1 MKQARILVPVL
12 VATLLGA
19 LFTTLASAQTC
30 TDIEVRNVR
39 PEQGTLMLAAY
50 ASAED
55 FNKKSVAALQ
65 LRAVAETMKFSLCV
79 PSTGPVALMLYQ
91 DLNDNNKLDTNV
103 MGIPSE
109 PCGSSGKASSFG
121 PPTWAAAQ
129 VPLDGKAIVV
139 LLSK

>member
-12 VATLLGA
+12 VAALLGA
-19 LFTTLASAQTC
+19 LVTTVASAQTC

-55 FNKKSVAALQ
+55 FNKKPVAALQ
-65 LRAVAETMKFSLCV
+65 LRAGAETMKFSLCV
-79 PSTGPVALMLYQ
+79 PTGNPVALMLYQ

-109 PCGSSGKASSFG
+109 PWGSSGKASGFG
-121 PPTWAAAQ
+121 PPNWAAMQ

-139 LLSK
+139 MLSK

>member
-1 MKQARILVPVL
+1 MKPTRILL
-12 VATLLGA
+12 STLAA
-19 LFTTLASAQTC
+19 LALTASASAQTC
-30 TDIEVRNVR
+30 TDVEVQNVR

-50 ASAED
+50 DSADD
-55 FNKKSVAALQ
+55 FNKKSVAMLR
-65 LRAVAETMKFSLCV
+65 LRAGAETMKFNLCV
-79 PSTGPVALMLYQ
+79 PSNGPVALMLYQ

-109 PCGSSGKASSFG
+109 PWGSSGKASSFG

-129 VPLDGKAIVV
+129 VPLGGKAIVV

>member
-1 MKQARILVPVL
+1 MKPTRIL
-12 VATLLGA
+12 
-19 LFTTLASAQTC
+19 LFTLTALALTASASAQTC

-50 ASAED
+50 GSAED
-55 FNKKSVAALQ
+55 FSKKSVAMLQ
-65 LRAVAETMKFSLCV
+65 LRAGAETMRFSFCV
-79 PSTGPVALMLYQ
+79 PGAGPVALMLYQ

-109 PCGSSGKASSFG
+109 PWGSSGKASGFG
-121 PPTWAAAQ
+121 PPSWAAAQ

>member
-1 MKQARILVPVL
+1 MKPTRILL
-12 VATLLGA
+12 STLAA
-19 LFTTLASAQTC
+19 LALTASASAQTC
-30 TDIEVRNVR
+30 TDVEVQNVR

-50 ASAED
+50 ESADD
-55 FNKKSVAALQ
+55 FNKKSVAMLR
-65 LRAVAETMKFSLCV
+65 LRAGAETMKFNLCV
-79 PSTGPVALMLYQ
+79 PSNGPVALMLYQ

-109 PCGSSGKASSFG
+109 PWGSSGKASGFG

>member
-1 MKQARILVPVL
+1 MKPTRILL
-12 VATLLGA
+12 S
-19 LFTTLASAQTC
+19 TLAALALTDGAGAQTC
-30 TDIEVRNVR
+30 TDIEVHNVR

-55 FNKKSVAALQ
+55 FNKKSVAMLQ
-65 LRAVAETMKFSLCV
+65 LRAGAETMKFSLCV

-109 PCGSSGKASSFG
+109 PWGSSGKASGFG
-121 PPTWAAAQ
+121 PPSWAAAQ